1 MDFIYVE
8 ILINL
13 HFYFIKIE
21 AYMKEMN
28 VEILQC
34 LSTDNICTDNASAIS

>member
-13 HFYFIKIE
+13 HFYFIKNE

-28 VEILQC
+28 LEILQC
-34 LSTDNICTDNASAIS
+34 LSTDNACTDNAFAIS